1 MLLLPQIA
9 DAATRPEQVIVFTQ
23 PGKSPVDDMF
33 QERYL
38 PEIIDLAESMGV
50 GVQVVEV
57 HKGAPAE
64 VTITP
69 LIVYQNYRGRSIYQ
83 GRTTTPERIRNFI
96 RTSRY
101 VPQGKDP
108 NRRESIPIWQSGRAR
123 AWAPLKVAAVTGSR
137 PSDYDHDAFVADA
150 LDHVIKGFSKF
161 KVNRTADL
169 GRADRGF
176 YMDFNPWLSED
187 GTLFL
192 SMVLFSQFD
201 CKSPVFFK
209 KITGPWKEYGYL
221 FQQAGEILE
230 GAAVRIVQDPT
241 SGDSF
246 DPVPSN
252 VEKLNWQKIG
262 FPLPPGPEAKSSDVD
277 PSVKIP
283 QNWVLAKSG
292 PDDPPMILFRFPSP
306 LDNYAGEIKSGKGE
320 LTLAED
326 LKVTGAKGWIE
337 IDTRKAVTMGDP
349 RLDEAIQGSLLLY
362 TKKYPAAKFHVE
374 SVAGDDRPLA
384 YSRLSPAAV
393 SGTFTLKGR
402 NVPLTTV
409 TELEP
414 IIGADGK
421 PRLLVRGSF
430 KIDLRSY
437 NIEGADGPAPA
448 SHTLLFDLNL
458 IMKAR

>member
-1 MLLLPQIA
+1 MLLLPLIA
-9 DAATRPEQVIVFTQ
+9 DAAPRPEQLIVFTQ
-23 PGKSPVDDMF
+23 PGNSAVDDMF

-38 PEIIDLAESMGV
+38 PEIVDLAESMGV
-50 GVQVVEV
+50 GVQVVEAGKV
-57 HKGAPAE
+57 APAE

-108 NRRESIPIWQSGRAR
+108 NPRKNIPIWQSGRAR

-137 PSDYDHDAFVADA
+137 PAGYDHDAFVADA
-150 LDHVIKGFSKF
+150 LDHVVKGFSKF
-161 KVNRTADL
+161 KVNRDADL

-192 SMVLFSQFD
+192 SIVLFSQFD
-201 CKSPVFFK
+201 CKAPIFFK
-209 KITGPWKEYGYL
+209 KITGPWKKYGNL
-221 FQQAGEILE
+221 FQQAGAILE
-230 GAAVRIVQDPT
+230 DAAVRTMQDPT

-252 VEKLNWQKIG
+252 VAKLDWHKIG
-262 FPLPPGPEAKSSDVD
+262 LPLPPAPKAKTADADLSA
-277 PSVKIP
+277 KIP
-283 QNWVLAKSG
+283 QNWFLAESG

-306 LDNYAGEIKSGKGE
+306 LDNYAGEVKSGKGE
-320 LTLAED
+320 LTLAEN
-326 LKVTGAKGWIE
+326 LKVTGARGWIE
-337 IDTRKAVTMGDP
+337 IDTRKAITMGDP

-362 TKKYPAAKFHVE
+362 TKKFPAAKFLVE

-393 SGTFTLKGR
+393 SGTFTLKGK

-414 IIGADGK
+414 IVGADGK

-430 KIDLRSY
+430 KIDLRTY

-448 SHTLLFDLNL
+448 NHTLLFDLNL
-458 IMKAR
+458 IMKAK